1 MRVVCVSFAAK
12 VQALPMVCMVVS
24 HLFLSKEQSS
34 RPLRKV
40 MYMCVESSLTYIIA
54 NYNKIT
60 RLNAHFEIFDSPQ
73 QITQSK

>member
-40 MYMCVESSLTYIIA
+40 MYMCVESGFTHIIA
-54 NYNKIT
+54 NYN
-60 RLNAHFEIFDSPQ
+60 
-73 QITQSK
+73 

>member
-1 MRVVCVSFAAK
+1 MSFAAK

-40 MYMCVESSLTYIIA
+40 MYMCVESSLSYIIA
-54 NYNKIT
+54 NYN
-60 RLNAHFEIFDSPQ
+60 
-73 QITQSK
+73 